1 MNPLTQEQINKIKT
15 FTPEQKSIYNQ
26 NRSAGIPPQDA
37 LDIVLTTGKIQ
48 SGEIKG
54 RTPSDGILIGEKSLA
69 SGISGG
75 IKEIITGG
83 IRQTGEIA
91 QQYGVGEAIQRLP
104 LSLVAGAGRGVGE
117 MFGAVFETVDDLT
130 GETVSGAV
138 QPLIEQAVASPTGQK
153 VIQGIQR
160 FDESTQ
166 GVAGDLLD
174 ASNLLG
180 IGLLKSAPAK
190 ALRES
195 IINKTKTGIIK
206 PITEVKP
213 TEKLRD
219 LFKTKKVEEVIE
231 KKADDIL
238 DTKVAREIAETTA
251 PKVSVSEKAIGLTPD
266 IKRRITGK
274 NAKMQEY
281 INVSKARNVDDTLP
295 TAYEFGSGQANKAV
309 TEMENLLN
317 QTGGQIGKTRE
328 KLGTYRATIDDMTSV
343 ENTID
348 NQLAKL
354 NLEIKDGSVVQ
365 KAGTV
370 KMSGDGDIRALQE
383 IYNNFRTVKQSPT
396 LTNLI
401 DFRTSVDS
409 LINFGKTAREV
420 SNNIDPL
427 ARQIRKDIADTS
439 AKLVGKQEAGELAKY
454 SDFMDAYKDL
464 KSFTDRKA
472 GGEYLLRL
480 VLSGRGGEARKLIQ
494 TIKEYTGM
502 DLMDDATMMTLVTDL
517 LGNQSQKNLFRQ
529 EITKAGL
536 DATKILKGDVGGVL
550 GSVLEKAGDL
560 IFDPEKILLEASR

>member
-54 RTPSDGILIGEKSLA
+54 HTSDGILTGEKSLI
-69 SGISGG
+69 SGIGGG

-138 QPLIEQAVASPTGQK
+138 QPLIEQAVSSPTGQK

-180 IGLLKSAPAK
+180 IGALKSAPAK

-251 PKVSVSEKAIGLTPD
+251 HKVSISEKAIGLTPD

-309 TEMENLLN
+309 TEMENLLS

>member
-15 FTPEQKSIYNQ
+15 FTPEQKAIYNQ

-54 RTPSDGILIGEKSLA
+54 RTSDGILTGEKSLA

-83 IRQTGEIA
+83 IRQTGEIV

-138 QPLIEQAVASPTGQK
+138 QPLIEQAVTSPTGQK

-251 PKVSVSEKAIGLTPD
+251 PKVSISEKAIGLTPD
-266 IKRRITGK
+266 IKRRISGK

-295 TAYEFGSGQANKAV
+295 TAYEFGSEQTSKAV
-309 TEMENLLN
+309 TKMENLLS